1 MTPNKSFQVR
11 LKEAKICIE
20 QGILDN
26 AKDILLDLQKRL
38 ENDDSEDKSLISLKK
53 EVERLLKKIEE
64 KDEDSPK
71 IKKIIKEGN
80 LNEIYERA
88 LVFTELGI
96 YEDALK
102 DYKYLILSNFKT
114 VELIPKVIN
123 CFQRLGKKV
132 EVVKFFDEILKN
144 DEVKDV
150 YKDIIRLEVAKILEK
165 IGIYSKAY
173 DYYKNIKNQKVLETI
188 QDKLRLLASK
198 IKGGS
203 KYSYILET
211 FISKDDLQEAIK
223 KANKEGKSVEYIL
236 IHDFKIPKEEVGKS
250 LALFYDCDFFEFKKS
265 YAPPLELIHNLK
277 KDYLLN
283 NVWFPLLKK
292 KNKIIVLIDEP
303 DDFSRT
309 DTIKAILNSYD
320 ESFILEFAVS
330 IKEDILDFI
339 NFYLGDKIEHL
350 RIELK
355 ESEMDLDELVD
366 GVEDDV
372 EPIEEKED
380 VFL

>member
-1 MTPNKSFQVR
+1 MTSNKSFQVR

-38 ENDDSEDKSLISLKK
+38 ENDTSKDKSLISLKK

-132 EVVKFFDEILKN
+132 EVVKFFDEVLKN
-144 DEVKDV
+144 DEVKEV
-150 YKDIIRLEVAKILEK
+150 YKDVIRLEVAKILEK

-173 DYYKNIKNQKVLETI
+173 DYYKNIKNQKVLESI
-188 QDKLRLLASK
+188 Q
-198 IKGGS
+198 
-203 KYSYILET
+203 
-211 FISKDDLQEAIK
+211 
-223 KANKEGKSVEYIL
+223 
-236 IHDFKIPKEEVGKS
+236 
-250 LALFYDCDFFEFKKS
+250 
-265 YAPPLELIHNLK
+265 
-277 KDYLLN
+277 
-283 NVWFPLLKK
+283 
-292 KNKIIVLIDEP
+292 
-303 DDFSRT
+303 
-309 DTIKAILNSYD
+309 
-320 ESFILEFAVS
+320 
-330 IKEDILDFI
+330 I
-339 NFYLGDKIEHL
+339 N
-350 RIELK
+350 
-355 ESEMDLDELVD
+355 
-366 GVEDDV
+366 
-372 EPIEEKED
+372 
-380 VFL
+380 